1 MFHGNTRFLVRTSVA
16 LTAAVFIFAGCLSLG
31 YSQEIKPDLLKQL
44 KYRHIGPVGN
54 RVSAV
59 VGVPGNPTVCFAGAA
74 SGGIFKSGDGG
85 VNWEPVFDGQD
96 VQSIG
101 SLAIAPSDP
110 NIVWA
115 GTGEAFI
122 RSNVSQGNG
131 IYKSSDGGK
140 TWTRMGLEQS
150 GRIARIV
157 IDPRN
162 PDIVFAA
169 AMGHCYG
176 PQPERG
182 LFRTADGGK
191 TWERILFV
199 DENTGCSDIAMD
211 PNNAR
216 ILFAGMW
223 PMLIKTWGK
232 WSGGPGGGLF
242 KSTDGGLTWKKLQG
256 KGLPE
261 PPIGKVAVAVAA
273 RDSNRV
279 YALVEAKDEGLWRS
293 DDGGETWTLINR
305 DHAIL
310 NRPLYY
316 TRCVVAPD
324 DADEIY
330 FPATGFQTSL
340 DGGKT
345 IKRFRVWG
353 GDHHD
358 MWIDPLDPERMMV
371 GNDQGVALSI
381 NGGKTWQGVQLPI
394 AQMYHVYVD
403 NQIPYYVYGNRQD
416 GTSYRGPSNSRLESR
431 SRLGRGGI
439 PQGLW
444 HPVGGFE
451 SGFAVP
457 DPVDNNIVWSGNY
470 DGMLDRFDMRT
481 MQSRGVTV
489 WPESIQGWAAAE
501 AKFRFQWTFPIAV
514 SPHDHNRVYVG
525 SQFVHL
531 TTDGGQSWATISPDL
546 TANDKTKQQRT
557 GGITQDDAS
566 PLYSCCLFAL
576 AESPLETGVIWAGSN
591 DGLVHITRDGGKSW
605 ANVTANIRGLPPN
618 GTISNIEPSRFDAGT
633 CYISV
638 DLHQEN
644 NRDPFVYKTA
654 DYGKSWTLVSSSVP
668 KSVFSYAHC
677 VREDPV
683 RKGMLYL
690 GTENAVYVSFDDG
703 KKWVPLQTALPH
715 APAHWLAIQ
724 EHFSDLVVAT
734 YGRGFWILDDLS
746 PLRQLTAEVLNS
758 DAFLVAPRPAY
769 RFRNIEGPAGTPND
783 PCSGDNP
790 PYGASI
796 NYYLKSEPKE
806 EVSIR
811 ITDEK
816 GRTVRTLKTET
827 KEEVEEDPF
836 REEEVK
842 PFKMPKDAGIN
853 RVWWDLCYDKTRMI
867 KLRTGVL
874 GHDHVR
880 PGPEGWRRLPGGSRS
895 RGPLVP
901 PGNYTV
907 ILSVGAKEFTQT
919 LVVKKDPHS
928 AGSEEDIRKQTEV
941 LLGIYK
947 DIDSAADLINRIEW
961 VRKQL
966 DSLGEVLRE
975 DKQTEP
981 VLKAG
986 AELDRKLTDVEGF
999 FFPIDRTGS
1008 GDDLR
1013 FPDKFYAKLFFLA
1026 YDLSKSDFP
1035 PTDQQLE
1042 VKEMFERQL
1051 AEYRSRLDEL
1061 VAKDVAAFNAIL
1073 REKNIPNII
1082 AK

>member
-1 MFHGNTRFLVRTSVA
+1 MMFRGEHAVKNRIFVF
-16 LTAAVFIFAGCLSLG
+16 LTASVFVFIGSLSTG

-59 VGVPGNPTVCFAGAA
+59 VGVPGNPAVCFAGAA
-74 SGGIFKSGDGG
+74 SGGIFKSVDGG
-85 VNWEPVFDGQD
+85 VNWTPVFDSQD

-101 SLAIAPSDP
+101 SLAIAPSDS

-131 IYKSSDGGK
+131 VYKSTDCGK
-140 TWTRMGLEQS
+140 TWTRMGLERS

-162 PDIVFAA
+162 PDIVLAA
-169 AMGHCYG
+169 VMGHCYG
-176 PQPERG
+176 PQQERG
-182 LFRTADGGK
+182 VFRTADGGK
-191 TWERILFV
+191 TWERVLFV

-211 PNNAR
+211 PNDPR

-242 KSTDGGLTWKKLQG
+242 KSTDGGLTWKRLQG

-279 YALVEAKDEGLWRS
+279 YALIETKDEGLWRS

-305 DHAIL
+305 DHALL

-324 DADEIY
+324 DADEVY
-330 FPATGFQTSL
+330 FPATGFHMTL
-340 DGGKT
+340 DGGKS

-358 MWIDPLDPERMMV
+358 MWIDPLNPERMMV
-371 GNDQGVALSI
+371 GNDQGVAISV
-381 NGGKTWQGVQLPI
+381 NGGKTWHGVQLPI

-416 GTSYRGPSNSRLESR
+416 GTSYRGPSNSRQ
-431 SRLGRGGI
+431 GRAGI
-439 PQGLW
+439 PRGLW

-470 DGMLDRFDMRT
+470 DGMLDRFDLRT
-481 MQSRGVTV
+481 KQSRGVTV
-489 WPESIQGWAAAE
+489 WPESLQGWAPADV
-501 AKFRFQWTFPIAV
+501 KFRFQWTFPIAI
-514 SPHDHNRVYVG
+514 SPHDHSRVYVG
-525 SQFVHL
+525 SQYVHM
-531 TTDGGQSWATISPDL
+531 TTDGGQSWTIISPDL
-546 TANDKTKQQRT
+546 TTNDKTKQQRT
-557 GGITQDDAS
+557 GGITRDDAS
-566 PLYSCCLFAL
+566 PLYCCCLFAL
-576 AESPLETGVIWAGSN
+576 AESPLESGQIWAGSN
-591 DGLVHITRDGGKSW
+591 DGLVHVTRDGGKNW
-605 ANVTANIRGLPPN
+605 LNVTANIRGLPPN

-633 CYISV
+633 CYLSV

-644 NRDPFVYKTA
+644 NRDPYVYKTA
-654 DYGKSWTLVSSSVP
+654 DYGKTWTLISATIP
-668 KSVFSYAHC
+668 KGVLSYAHC
-677 VREDPV
+677 VREDPA
-683 RKGMLYL
+683 RKGMLYV
-690 GTENAVYVSFDDG
+690 GTENAVYFSIDDG
-703 KKWVPLQTALPH
+703 KNWTPLQSFLPH
-715 APAHWLAIQ
+715 APAHWLAVQ
-724 EHFSDLVVAT
+724 EHFGDLAVAT

-758 DAFLVAPRPAY
+758 DAYLFAPRPAY
-769 RFRNIEGPAGTPND
+769 RFRDVEGPESYPND
-783 PCSGDNP
+783 PSAGTNP

-796 NYYLKSEPKE
+796 NYYLKAEPKE
-806 EVSIR
+806 EVTIR
-811 ITDEK
+811 IVDESR
-816 GRTVRTLKTET
+816 RTVRTLRNET
-827 KEEVEEDPF
+827 QEDVEPDPYRDEDP
-836 REEEVK
+836 K
-842 PFKMPKDAGIN
+842 PFKMPKDVGIN
-853 RVWWDLCYDKTRMI
+853 RVWWDLRFDKTPLI
-867 KLRTGVL
+867 KLRTEVL
-874 GHDHVR
+874 GHDHVK
-880 PGPEGWRRLPGGSRS
+880 PGPDGWRRFPGGSRS
-895 RGPLVP
+895 AGPLVP
-901 PGNYTV
+901 PGTYTV
-907 ILSVGAKEFTQT
+907 ILAVGSKEFSQK

-928 AGSEEDIRKQTEV
+928 AGSEEDIRKQTNA
-941 LLGIYK
+941 LLGIYEN
-947 DIDSAADLINRIEW
+947 IQTVSGMINRIEW
-961 VRKQL
+961 IRKQL
-966 DSLGEVLRE
+966 YDLKAVLQE
-975 DKQTEP
+975 DKGAEEI
-981 VLKAG
+981 LKAG
-986 AELDRKLTDVEGF
+986 EELDKKLMDIEEF
-999 FFPIDRTGS
+999 FFPLDRTGS

-1026 YDLSKSDFP
+1026 YDMAKSDFP

-1042 VKEMFERQL
+1042 VKAIFDLQL
-1051 AEYRSRLDEL
+1051 GEYKSRLDTIVE
-1061 VAKDVAAFNAIL
+1061 KDVAAFNNLL
-1073 REKNIPNII
+1073 RGKNIPNII
-1082 AK
+1082 AR

>member
-1 MFHGNTRFLVRTSVA
+1 MFRGEHAVKNRIFVF
-16 LTAAVFIFAGCLSLG
+16 LTASVFVFIGSLSTG

-59 VGVPGNPTVCFAGAA
+59 VGVPGNPAVCFAGAA
-74 SGGIFKSGDGG
+74 SGGIFKSVDGG
-85 VNWEPVFDGQD
+85 VNWTPVFDSQD

-101 SLAIAPSDP
+101 SLAIAPSDS

-131 IYKSSDGGK
+131 VYKSTDCGK
-140 TWTRMGLEQS
+140 TWTRMGLERS

-162 PDIVFAA
+162 PDIVLAA
-169 AMGHCYG
+169 VMGHCYG
-176 PQPERG
+176 PQQERG
-182 LFRTADGGK
+182 VFRTADGGK
-191 TWERILFV
+191 TWERVLFV

-211 PNNAR
+211 PNDPR

-242 KSTDGGLTWKKLQG
+242 KSTDGGLTWKRLQG

-279 YALVEAKDEGLWRS
+279 YALIETKDEGLWRS

-305 DHAIL
+305 DHALL

-324 DADEIY
+324 DADEVY
-330 FPATGFQTSL
+330 FPATGFHMTL
-340 DGGKT
+340 DGGKS

-358 MWIDPLDPERMMV
+358 MWIDPLNPERMMV
-371 GNDQGVALSI
+371 GNDQGVAISV
-381 NGGKTWQGVQLPI
+381 NGGKTWHGVQLPI

-416 GTSYRGPSNSRLESR
+416 GTSYRGPSNSRQ
-431 SRLGRGGI
+431 GRAGI
-439 PQGLW
+439 PRGLW

-470 DGMLDRFDMRT
+470 DGMLDRFDLRT
-481 MQSRGVTV
+481 KQSRGVTV
-489 WPESIQGWAAAE
+489 WPESLQGWAPADV
-501 AKFRFQWTFPIAV
+501 KFRFQWTFPIAI
-514 SPHDHNRVYVG
+514 SPHDHSRVYVG
-525 SQFVHL
+525 SQYVHM
-531 TTDGGQSWATISPDL
+531 TTDGGQSWTIISPDL
-546 TANDKTKQQRT
+546 TTNDKTKQQRT
-557 GGITQDDAS
+557 GGITRDDAS
-566 PLYSCCLFAL
+566 PLYCCCLFAL
-576 AESPLETGVIWAGSN
+576 AESPLESGQIWAGSN
-591 DGLVHITRDGGKSW
+591 DGLVHVTRDGGKNW
-605 ANVTANIRGLPPN
+605 LNVTANIRGLPPN

-633 CYISV
+633 CYLSV

-644 NRDPFVYKTA
+644 NRDPYVYKTA
-654 DYGKSWTLVSSSVP
+654 DYGKTWTLISATIP
-668 KSVFSYAHC
+668 KGVLSYAHC
-677 VREDPV
+677 VREDPA
-683 RKGMLYL
+683 RKGMLYV
-690 GTENAVYVSFDDG
+690 GTENAVYFSIDDG
-703 KKWVPLQTALPH
+703 KNWTPLQSFLPH
-715 APAHWLAIQ
+715 APAHWLAVQ
-724 EHFSDLVVAT
+724 EHFGDLAVAT

-758 DAFLVAPRPAY
+758 DAYLFAPRPAY
-769 RFRNIEGPAGTPND
+769 RFRDVEGPESYPND
-783 PCSGDNP
+783 PSAGTNP

-796 NYYLKSEPKE
+796 NYYLKAEPKE
-806 EVSIR
+806 EVTIR
-811 ITDEK
+811 IVDESR
-816 GRTVRTLKTET
+816 RTVRTLRNET
-827 KEEVEEDPF
+827 QEDVEPDPYRDEDP
-836 REEEVK
+836 K
-842 PFKMPKDAGIN
+842 PFKMPKDVGIN
-853 RVWWDLCYDKTRMI
+853 RVWWDLRFDKTPLI
-867 KLRTGVL
+867 KLRTEVL
-874 GHDHVR
+874 GHDHVK
-880 PGPEGWRRLPGGSRS
+880 PGPDGWRRFPGGSRS
-895 RGPLVP
+895 AGPLVP
-901 PGNYTV
+901 PGTYTV
-907 ILSVGAKEFTQT
+907 ILAVGSKEFSQK

-928 AGSEEDIRKQTEV
+928 AGSEEDIRKQTNA
-941 LLGIYK
+941 LLGIYEN
-947 DIDSAADLINRIEW
+947 IQTVSGMINRIEW
-961 VRKQL
+961 IRKQL
-966 DSLGEVLRE
+966 YDLKAVLQE
-975 DKQTEP
+975 DKGAEEI
-981 VLKAG
+981 LKAG
-986 AELDRKLTDVEGF
+986 EELDKKLMDIEEF
-999 FFPIDRTGS
+999 FFPLDRTGS

-1026 YDLSKSDFP
+1026 YDMAKSDFP

-1042 VKEMFERQL
+1042 VKAIFDLQL
-1051 AEYRSRLDEL
+1051 GEYKSRLDTIVE
-1061 VAKDVAAFNAIL
+1061 KDVAAFNNLL
-1073 REKNIPNII
+1073 RGKNIPNII
-1082 AK
+1082 AR